1 MGTAGVG
8 VPLRE
13 LGVVLLTALVFT
25 YLTTG
30 IVRSLVIRSG
40 HLSEIRERDVHTVR
54 KPQLGGLAMFTG
66 FLIAVYLAQQLP
78 ALTRGFRPIT
88 PEMDAILVA
97 SAIIVF
103 VGVIDDLYELD
114 ALSKLVGQVAAAL
127 AMSLMGLRW
136 SILYL
141 PIGDGTTLILD
152 GAQSTI
158 LTTVFAV
165 ALMNAI
171 NFIDGIDG
179 LASGVG
185 MISGLATLA
194 FALSILHDQGGAV
207 AAYPPAIIAAGLVG
221 MCAGFLPHNFAPS
234 RIFMGDTGAMFI
246 GLLLAAA
253 STSASGKI
261 NMSLYGTADFIAA
274 MSPIFVVLASVFIP
288 MLDLIMAVTR
298 RLARD
303 SHPLQRTESTSIIV
317 FCGWGT
323 VRNRWCWC
331 STPGW
336 GSLPSVLLASPF
348 SRRPGRL
355 SCWLS
360 PLRLPSG
367 TPCARLGYTFE
378 L

>member
-13 LGVVLLTALVFT
+13 LGVVLLTSLVFA

-40 HLSEIRERDVHTVR
+40 HLSDIRERDVHTVR

-66 FLIAVYLAQQLP
+66 FLLAVYLAQQLP

-88 PEMDAILVA
+88 PEMDAVVVA
-97 SAIIVF
+97 SAIIVL

-114 ALSKLVGQVAAAL
+114 ALSKLVGQIAAAL
-127 AMSLMGLRW
+127 AMCLMGLKW

-141 PIGDGTTLILD
+141 PIGEGTTLILSD
-152 GAQSTI
+152 AQSTI
-158 LTTVFAV
+158 ITTLFAV

-179 LASGVG
+179 LAAGVG

-207 AAYPPAIIAAGLVG
+207 AAYPPAIIATGLVG
-221 MCAGFLPHNFAPS
+221 MCAGFLPHNFSPS

-274 MSPIFVVLASVFIP
+274 MSPLFVVLASVFIP
-288 MLDLIMAVTR
+288 MLDLVMAVTR
-298 RLARD
+298 RLARGQSPFTAD
-303 SHPLQRTESTSIIV
+303 RMHLHHRLLRMGHSQKQVVLVLYTWVGVVAFGAVGFTIFPPLWALILLVAATV
-317 FCGWGT
+317 FAVWYT
-323 VRNRWCWC
+323 VR
-331 STPGW
+331 PAG
-336 GSLPSVLLASPF
+336 LHF
-348 SRRPGRL
+348 
-355 SCWLS
+355 
-360 PLRLPSG
+360 
-367 TPCARLGYTFE
+367 
-378 L
+378 

>member
-13 LGVVLLTALVFT
+13 LGVVLLTSLVFA

-40 HLSEIRERDVHTVR
+40 HLSDIRERDVHTVR

-66 FLIAVYLAQQLP
+66 FLLAVYLAQQLP

-88 PEMDAILVA
+88 PEMDAVVVA
-97 SAIIVF
+97 SAIIVL

-114 ALSKLVGQVAAAL
+114 ALSKLVGQIAAAL
-127 AMSLMGLRW
+127 AMCLMGLKW

-141 PIGDGTTLILD
+141 PIGEGTTLILSD
-152 GAQSTI
+152 AQSTI
-158 LTTVFAV
+158 ITTLFAV

-179 LASGVG
+179 LAAGVG

-221 MCAGFLPHNFAPS
+221 MCAGFLPHNFSPS

-274 MSPIFVVLASVFIP
+274 MSPLFVVLASVFIP
-288 MLDLIMAVTR
+288 MLDLVMAVTR
-298 RLARD
+298 RLARGQSPFTAD
-303 SHPLQRTESTSIIV
+303 RMHLHHRLLRMGHSQKQVVLVLYTWVGVVAFGAVGFTIFPPLWALILLVAATV
-317 FCGWGT
+317 FAVWYT
-323 VRNRWCWC
+323 VR
-331 STPGW
+331 PAG
-336 GSLPSVLLASPF
+336 LHF
-348 SRRPGRL
+348 
-355 SCWLS
+355 
-360 PLRLPSG
+360 
-367 TPCARLGYTFE
+367 
-378 L
+378 

>member
-40 HLSEIRERDVHTVR
+40 HLSEIRERDVHTIR
-54 KPQLGGLAMFTG
+54 KPQLGGLAMFTS
-66 FLIAVYLAQQLP
+66 FLVAVYLAQQLP

-88 PEMDAILVA
+88 PEMDALLLA
-97 SAIIVF
+97 SAIIVL

-127 AMSLMGLRW
+127 VMSLMGLRW

-141 PIGDGTTLILD
+141 PIGDGTTLVLD
-152 GAQSTI
+152 SAQSTI
-158 LTTVFAV
+158 LTTLFAV

-261 NMSLYGTADFIAA
+261 NMSLYGTADFIAS
-274 MSPIFVVLASVFIP
+274 MSPLFVVLASVFIP

-298 RLARD
+298 RLARGQSPFTAD
-303 SHPLQRTESTSIIV
+303 RKHLHHRLLRMGHSQKQVVLVLYTWVGVVAFGAVGFTIFPPLWALIMLAIAV
-317 FCGWGT
+317 AFAIWYT
-323 VRNRWCWC
+323 VR
-331 STPGW
+331 PAG
-336 GSLPSVLLASPF
+336 LHF
-348 SRRPGRL
+348 
-355 SCWLS
+355 
-360 PLRLPSG
+360 
-367 TPCARLGYTFE
+367 
-378 L
+378 

>member
-88 PEMDAILVA
+88 PEMNAILVA

-152 GAQSTI
+152 GGQSTI

-298 RLARD
+298 RLARGQSPFTAD
-303 SHPLQRTESTSIIV
+303 RKHLHHRLLRMGHSQKQVVLVLYTWVGVVAFGAVGFTIFPPSWALIMLAVAIAFAV
-317 FCGWGT
+317 WYT
-323 VRNRWCWC
+323 VR
-331 STPGW
+331 PAG
-336 GSLPSVLLASPF
+336 LYF
-348 SRRPGRL
+348 
-355 SCWLS
+355 
-360 PLRLPSG
+360 
-367 TPCARLGYTFE
+367 
-378 L
+378 

>member
-298 RLARD
+298 RLARGQSPFTAD
-303 SHPLQRTESTSIIV
+303 RKHLHHRLLRMGHSQKQVVLVLYTWVGVVAFGAVGFTIFPPSWALIMLAVAIAFAV
-317 FCGWGT
+317 WYT
-323 VRNRWCWC
+323 VR
-331 STPGW
+331 PAG
-336 GSLPSVLLASPF
+336 LYF
-348 SRRPGRL
+348 
-355 SCWLS
+355 
-360 PLRLPSG
+360 
-367 TPCARLGYTFE
+367 
-378 L
+378 

>member
-54 KPQLGGLAMFTG
+54 KPQLGGLAIFTG

-298 RLARD
+298 RLARGQSPFTAD
-303 SHPLQRTESTSIIV
+303 RKHLHHRLLRMGHSQKQVVLVLYTWVGVVAFGAVGFTIFPPSWALIMLAVAIAFAV
-317 FCGWGT
+317 WYT
-323 VRNRWCWC
+323 VR
-331 STPGW
+331 PAG
-336 GSLPSVLLASPF
+336 LHF
-348 SRRPGRL
+348 
-355 SCWLS
+355 
-360 PLRLPSG
+360 
-367 TPCARLGYTFE
+367 
-378 L
+378 

>member
-207 AAYPPAIIAAGLVG
+207 AASPPAIIAAGLVG

-298 RLARD
+298 RLARGQSPFTAD
-303 SHPLQRTESTSIIV
+303 RKHLHHRLLRMGHSQKQVVLVLYTWVGVVAFGAVGFTIFPPSWALIMLAVAIAFAV
-317 FCGWGT
+317 WYT
-323 VRNRWCWC
+323 VR
-331 STPGW
+331 PAG
-336 GSLPSVLLASPF
+336 LHF
-348 SRRPGRL
+348 
-355 SCWLS
+355 
-360 PLRLPSG
+360 
-367 TPCARLGYTFE
+367 
-378 L
+378 

>member
-1 MGTAGVG
+1 
-8 VPLRE
+8 
-13 LGVVLLTALVFT
+13 VVLLTALVFT

-40 HLSEIRERDVHTVR
+40 HLSEIRERDVHTIR

-97 SAIIVF
+97 SAIIVL

-127 AMSLMGLRW
+127 VMSLMGLRW

-141 PIGDGTTLILD
+141 PIGDGTTLVLD
-152 GAQSTI
+152 SAQSTI
-158 LTTVFAV
+158 LTTLFAV

-171 NFIDGIDG
+171 NFVDGIDG

-261 NMSLYGTADFIAA
+261 NMSLYGTADFIAS
-274 MSPIFVVLASVFIP
+274 MSPLFVVLASVFIP

-298 RLARD
+298 RLARGQSPFTAD
-303 SHPLQRTESTSIIV
+303 RKHLHHRLLRMGHSQKQVVLVLYTWVGVVAFGAVGFTIFPPLWALIMLAVAVV
-317 FCGWGT
+317 FAIWYT
-323 VRNRWCWC
+323 VR
-331 STPGW
+331 PAG
-336 GSLPSVLLASPF
+336 LHF
-348 SRRPGRL
+348 
-355 SCWLS
+355 
-360 PLRLPSG
+360 
-367 TPCARLGYTFE
+367 
-378 L
+378 

>member
-13 LGVVLLTALVFT
+13 LGVVLLTALVFA

-40 HLSEIRERDVHTVR
+40 HLSDIRERDVHTVR

-66 FLIAVYLAQQLP
+66 FLLAVYLAQQLP

-88 PEMDAILVA
+88 PEMDAVVVA
-97 SAIIVF
+97 SAIIVL

-114 ALSKLVGQVAAAL
+114 ALSKLVGQIAAAL
-127 AMSLMGLRW
+127 AMCLMGLKW

-141 PIGDGTTLILD
+141 PIGEGTTLILSD
-152 GAQSTI
+152 AQSTI
-158 LTTVFAV
+158 ITTLFAV

-179 LASGVG
+179 LAAGVG

-207 AAYPPAIIAAGLVG
+207 AAYPPAIIATGLVG
-221 MCAGFLPHNFAPS
+221 MCAGFLPHNFSPS

-274 MSPIFVVLASVFIP
+274 MSPLFVVLASVFIP
-288 MLDLIMAVTR
+288 MLDLVMAVTR
-298 RLARD
+298 RLARGQSPFTAD
-303 SHPLQRTESTSIIV
+303 RMHLHHRLLRMGHSQKQVVLVLYTWVGVVAFGAVGFTIFPPLWALILLVAATV
-317 FCGWGT
+317 FAVWYT
-323 VRNRWCWC
+323 VR
-331 STPGW
+331 PAG
-336 GSLPSVLLASPF
+336 LHF
-348 SRRPGRL
+348 
-355 SCWLS
+355 
-360 PLRLPSG
+360 
-367 TPCARLGYTFE
+367 
-378 L
+378 

>member
-13 LGVVLLTALVFT
+13 LGVVLLTSLVFA

-40 HLSEIRERDVHTVR
+40 HLSDIRERDVHTVR

-66 FLIAVYLAQQLP
+66 FLLAVYLAQQLP

-88 PEMDAILVA
+88 PEMDAVVVA
-97 SAIIVF
+97 SAIIVL

-114 ALSKLVGQVAAAL
+114 ALSKLVGQIAAAL
-127 AMSLMGLRW
+127 AMCLMGLKW

-141 PIGDGTTLILD
+141 PIGEGTTLILSD
-152 GAQSTI
+152 AQSTI
-158 LTTVFAV
+158 ITTLFAV

-179 LASGVG
+179 LAAGVG

-207 AAYPPAIIAAGLVG
+207 AAYPPAIIATGLVG
-221 MCAGFLPHNFAPS
+221 MCAGFLPHNFSPS
-234 RIFMGDTGAMFI
+234 RIFMGDPGAMFI

-274 MSPIFVVLASVFIP
+274 MSPLFVVLASVFIP
-288 MLDLIMAVTR
+288 MLDLVMAVTR
-298 RLARD
+298 RLARGQSPFTAD
-303 SHPLQRTESTSIIV
+303 RMHLHHRLLRMGHSQKQVVLVLYTWVGVVAFGAVGFTIFPPLWALILLVAATV
-317 FCGWGT
+317 FAVWYT
-323 VRNRWCWC
+323 VR
-331 STPGW
+331 PAG
-336 GSLPSVLLASPF
+336 LHF
-348 SRRPGRL
+348 
-355 SCWLS
+355 
-360 PLRLPSG
+360 
-367 TPCARLGYTFE
+367 
-378 L
+378 

>member
-40 HLSEIRERDVHTVR
+40 HLSDIRERDVHTVR

-298 RLARD
+298 RLARGQSPFTAD
-303 SHPLQRTESTSIIV
+303 RKHLHHRLLRMGHSQKQVVLVLYTWVGVVAFGAVGFTIFPPSWALIMLAVAIAFAV
-317 FCGWGT
+317 WYT
-323 VRNRWCWC
+323 VR
-331 STPGW
+331 PAG
-336 GSLPSVLLASPF
+336 LHF
-348 SRRPGRL
+348 
-355 SCWLS
+355 
-360 PLRLPSG
+360 
-367 TPCARLGYTFE
+367 
-378 L
+378 

>member
-114 ALSKLVGQVAAAL
+114 AFSKLVGQVAVAL

-298 RLARD
+298 RLARGQSPFTAD
-303 SHPLQRTESTSIIV
+303 RKHLHHRLLRMGHSQKQVVLVLYTWVGVVAFGAVGFTIFPPSWALIMLAVAIAFAV
-317 FCGWGT
+317 WYT
-323 VRNRWCWC
+323 VR
-331 STPGW
+331 PAG
-336 GSLPSVLLASPF
+336 LHF
-348 SRRPGRL
+348 
-355 SCWLS
+355 
-360 PLRLPSG
+360 
-367 TPCARLGYTFE
+367 
-378 L
+378 

>member
-13 LGVVLLTALVFT
+13 LGVVLLAALVFT

-40 HLSEIRERDVHTVR
+40 HLSEIRERDVHTIR

-97 SAIIVF
+97 SAIIVL

-127 AMSLMGLRW
+127 VMSLMGLRW

-141 PIGDGTTLILD
+141 PIGDGTTLVLD
-152 GAQSTI
+152 SAQSTI
-158 LTTVFAV
+158 LTTLFAV

-171 NFIDGIDG
+171 NFVDGIDG

-261 NMSLYGTADFIAA
+261 NMSLYGTADFIAS
-274 MSPIFVVLASVFIP
+274 MSPLFVVLASVFIP

-298 RLARD
+298 RLARGQSPFTAD
-303 SHPLQRTESTSIIV
+303 RKHLHHRLLRMGHSQKQVVLVLYTWVGVVAFGAVGFTIFPPLWALIMLAVAVV
-317 FCGWGT
+317 FAIWYT
-323 VRNRWCWC
+323 VR
-331 STPGW
+331 PAG
-336 GSLPSVLLASPF
+336 LHF
-348 SRRPGRL
+348 
-355 SCWLS
+355 
-360 PLRLPSG
+360 
-367 TPCARLGYTFE
+367 
-378 L
+378 

>member
-40 HLSEIRERDVHTVR
+40 HLSEIRERDVHTIR

-97 SAIIVF
+97 SAIIVL

-127 AMSLMGLRW
+127 VMSLMGLRW

-141 PIGDGTTLILD
+141 PIGDGTTLVLD
-152 GAQSTI
+152 SAQSTI
-158 LTTVFAV
+158 LTTLFAV

-171 NFIDGIDG
+171 NFVDGIDG

-261 NMSLYGTADFIAA
+261 NMSLYGTADFIAS
-274 MSPIFVVLASVFIP
+274 MSPLFVVLASVFIP

-298 RLARD
+298 RLARGQSPFTAD
-303 SHPLQRTESTSIIV
+303 RKHLHHRLLRMGHSQKQVVLVLYTWVGVVAFGAVGFTIFPPLWALIMLAVAVAFAI
-317 FCGWGT
+317 WYT
-323 VRNRWCWC
+323 VR
-331 STPGW
+331 PAG
-336 GSLPSVLLASPF
+336 LHF
-348 SRRPGRL
+348 
-355 SCWLS
+355 
-360 PLRLPSG
+360 
-367 TPCARLGYTFE
+367 
-378 L
+378 

>member
-221 MCAGFLPHNFAPS
+221 MCAGVLPHNFAPS
-234 RIFMGDTGAMFI
+234 RSFMGDTGAMFI

-298 RLARD
+298 RLARGQSPFTAD
-303 SHPLQRTESTSIIV
+303 RKHLHHRLLRMGHSQKQVVLVLYTWVGVVAFGAVGFTIFPPSWALIMLAVAIAFAV
-317 FCGWGT
+317 WYT
-323 VRNRWCWC
+323 VR
-331 STPGW
+331 PAG
-336 GSLPSVLLASPF
+336 LHF
-348 SRRPGRL
+348 
-355 SCWLS
+355 
-360 PLRLPSG
+360 
-367 TPCARLGYTFE
+367 
-378 L
+378 

>member
-1 MGTAGVG
+1 M
-8 VPLRE
+8 
-13 LGVVLLTALVFT
+13 TALVFT

-54 KPQLGGLAMFTG
+54 KPQLGGLAIFTG

-298 RLARD
+298 RLARGQSPFTAD
-303 SHPLQRTESTSIIV
+303 RKHLHHRLLRMGHSQKQVVLVLYTWVGVVAFGAVGFTIFPPSWALIMLAVAIAFAV
-317 FCGWGT
+317 WYT
-323 VRNRWCWC
+323 VR
-331 STPGW
+331 PAG
-336 GSLPSVLLASPF
+336 LHF
-348 SRRPGRL
+348 
-355 SCWLS
+355 
-360 PLRLPSG
+360 
-367 TPCARLGYTFE
+367 
-378 L
+378 

>member
-13 LGVVLLTALVFT
+13 LGVVLLTSLVFA

-40 HLSEIRERDVHTVR
+40 HLSDIRERDVHTVR

-66 FLIAVYLAQQLP
+66 FLLAVYLAQQLP

-88 PEMDAILVA
+88 PEMDAVVVA
-97 SAIIVF
+97 SAIIVL

-114 ALSKLVGQVAAAL
+114 ALSKLVGQIAAAL
-127 AMSLMGLRW
+127 AMCLMGLKW

-141 PIGDGTTLILD
+141 PIGEGTTLILSD
-152 GAQSTI
+152 AQSTI
-158 LTTVFAV
+158 ITTLFAV

-179 LASGVG
+179 LAAGVG

-207 AAYPPAIIAAGLVG
+207 AAYPPAIIATGLVG
-221 MCAGFLPHNFAPS
+221 MCAGFLPHSFSPS

-274 MSPIFVVLASVFIP
+274 MSPLFVVLASVFIP
-288 MLDLIMAVTR
+288 MLDLVMAVTR
-298 RLARD
+298 RLARGQSPFTAD
-303 SHPLQRTESTSIIV
+303 RMHLHHRLLRMGHSQKQVVLVLYTWVGVVAFGAVGFTIFPPLWALILLVAATV
-317 FCGWGT
+317 FAVWYT
-323 VRNRWCWC
+323 VR
-331 STPGW
+331 PAG
-336 GSLPSVLLASPF
+336 LHF
-348 SRRPGRL
+348 
-355 SCWLS
+355 
-360 PLRLPSG
+360 
-367 TPCARLGYTFE
+367 
-378 L
+378 

>member
-298 RLARD
+298 RLARGQSPFTAD
-303 SHPLQRTESTSIIV
+303 RKHLHHRLLRMGHSQKQVVLVLYTWVGVVAFGAVGFTIFPPSWALIMLAVAIAFAV
-317 FCGWGT
+317 WYT
-323 VRNRWCWC
+323 VR
-331 STPGW
+331 PAG
-336 GSLPSVLLASPF
+336 LHF
-348 SRRPGRL
+348 
-355 SCWLS
+355 
-360 PLRLPSG
+360 
-367 TPCARLGYTFE
+367 
-378 L
+378 

>member
-171 NFIDGIDG
+171 IFIDGIDG

-261 NMSLYGTADFIAA
+261 NMSLSGTADFIAA

-298 RLARD
+298 RLARGQSPFTAD
-303 SHPLQRTESTSIIV
+303 RKHLHHRLLRMGHSQKQVVLVLYTWVGVVAFGAVGFTIFPPSWALIMLAVAIAFAV
-317 FCGWGT
+317 WYT
-323 VRNRWCWC
+323 VR
-331 STPGW
+331 PAG
-336 GSLPSVLLASPF
+336 LHF
-348 SRRPGRL
+348 
-355 SCWLS
+355 
-360 PLRLPSG
+360 
-367 TPCARLGYTFE
+367 
-378 L
+378 

>member
-40 HLSEIRERDVHTVR
+40 HLSEIRERDVHTIR

-66 FLIAVYLAQQLP
+66 FLLAVYLAQQLP

-88 PEMDAILVA
+88 PEMDAILLA
-97 SAIIVF
+97 SAIIVL

-127 AMSLMGLRW
+127 VMSLMGLRW

-141 PIGDGTTLILD
+141 PIGDGTTLVLD
-152 GAQSTI
+152 SAQSTI
-158 LTTVFAV
+158 LTTLFAV

-179 LASGVG
+179 LASGGG

-261 NMSLYGTADFIAA
+261 NMSLYGTADFIAS
-274 MSPIFVVLASVFIP
+274 MSPLFVVLASVFIP

-298 RLARD
+298 RLARGQSPFTAD
-303 SHPLQRTESTSIIV
+303 RKHLHHRLLRMGHSQKQVVLVLYTWVGVVAFGAVGFTIFPPLWALIMLAIAV
-317 FCGWGT
+317 AFAIWYT
-323 VRNRWCWC
+323 VR
-331 STPGW
+331 PAG
-336 GSLPSVLLASPF
+336 LHF
-348 SRRPGRL
+348 
-355 SCWLS
+355 
-360 PLRLPSG
+360 
-367 TPCARLGYTFE
+367 
-378 L
+378 

>member
-13 LGVVLLTALVFT
+13 LGVALLTSLVFA

-40 HLSEIRERDVHTVR
+40 HLSDIRERDVHTVR

-66 FLIAVYLAQQLP
+66 FLLAVYLAQQLP

-88 PEMDAILVA
+88 PEMDAVVVA
-97 SAIIVF
+97 SAIIVL

-114 ALSKLVGQVAAAL
+114 ALSKLVGQIAAAL
-127 AMSLMGLRW
+127 AMCLMGLKW

-141 PIGDGTTLILD
+141 PIGEGTTLILSD
-152 GAQSTI
+152 AQSTI
-158 LTTVFAV
+158 ITTLFAV

-179 LASGVG
+179 LAAGVG

-207 AAYPPAIIAAGLVG
+207 AAYPPAIIATGLVG
-221 MCAGFLPHNFAPS
+221 MCAGFLPHNFSPS

-274 MSPIFVVLASVFIP
+274 MSPLFVVLASVFIP
-288 MLDLIMAVTR
+288 MLDLVMAVTR
-298 RLARD
+298 RLARGQSPFTAD
-303 SHPLQRTESTSIIV
+303 RMHLHHRLLRMGHSQKQVVLVLYTWVGVVAFGAVGFTIFPPLWALILLVAATV
-317 FCGWGT
+317 FAVWYT
-323 VRNRWCWC
+323 VR
-331 STPGW
+331 PAG
-336 GSLPSVLLASPF
+336 LHF
-348 SRRPGRL
+348 
-355 SCWLS
+355 
-360 PLRLPSG
+360 
-367 TPCARLGYTFE
+367 
-378 L
+378 

>member
-40 HLSEIRERDVHTVR
+40 HLSEIRERDVHTIR

-97 SAIIVF
+97 SAIIVL

-127 AMSLMGLRW
+127 VMSLMGLRW

-141 PIGDGTTLILD
+141 PIGDGTTLVLD
-152 GAQSTI
+152 SAQSTI
-158 LTTVFAV
+158 LTTLFAV

-261 NMSLYGTADFIAA
+261 NMSLYGTADFIAS
-274 MSPIFVVLASVFIP
+274 MSPLFVVLASVFIP

-298 RLARD
+298 RLARGQSPFTAD
-303 SHPLQRTESTSIIV
+303 RKHLHHRLLRMGHSQKQVVLVLYTWVGVVAFGAVGFTIFPPLWALIMLAIAV
-317 FCGWGT
+317 AFAIWYT
-323 VRNRWCWC
+323 VR
-331 STPGW
+331 PAG
-336 GSLPSVLLASPF
+336 LHF
-348 SRRPGRL
+348 
-355 SCWLS
+355 
-360 PLRLPSG
+360 
-367 TPCARLGYTFE
+367 
-378 L
+378 

>member
-13 LGVVLLTALVFT
+13 LGVVLLTALVFA

-40 HLSEIRERDVHTVR
+40 HLSDIRERDVHTVR

-66 FLIAVYLAQQLP
+66 FLLAVYLAQQLP

-88 PEMDAILVA
+88 PEMDAVVVA
-97 SAIIVF
+97 SAIIVL

-114 ALSKLVGQVAAAL
+114 ALSKLVGQIAAAL
-127 AMSLMGLRW
+127 AMCLMGLKW

-141 PIGDGTTLILD
+141 PIGEGTTLILSD
-152 GAQSTI
+152 AQSTI
-158 LTTVFAV
+158 ITTLFAV

-179 LASGVG
+179 LAAGVG

-221 MCAGFLPHNFAPS
+221 MCAGFLPHNFSPS

-274 MSPIFVVLASVFIP
+274 MSPLFVVLASVFIP
-288 MLDLIMAVTR
+288 MLDLVMAVTR
-298 RLARD
+298 RLARGQSPFTAD
-303 SHPLQRTESTSIIV
+303 RMHLHHRLLRMGHSQKQVVLVLYTWVGVVAFGAVGFTIFPPLWALILLVAATV
-317 FCGWGT
+317 FAVWYT
-323 VRNRWCWC
+323 VR
-331 STPGW
+331 PAG
-336 GSLPSVLLASPF
+336 LHF
-348 SRRPGRL
+348 
-355 SCWLS
+355 
-360 PLRLPSG
+360 
-367 TPCARLGYTFE
+367 
-378 L
+378 

>member
-13 LGVVLLTALVFT
+13 LGVVLLAALVFT

-40 HLSEIRERDVHTVR
+40 HLSEIRERDVHTIR

-97 SAIIVF
+97 SAIIVL

-127 AMSLMGLRW
+127 VISLMGLRW

-141 PIGDGTTLILD
+141 PIGDGTTLVLD
-152 GAQSTI
+152 SAQSTI
-158 LTTVFAV
+158 LTTLFAV

-171 NFIDGIDG
+171 NFVDGIDG

-261 NMSLYGTADFIAA
+261 NMSLYGTADFIAS
-274 MSPIFVVLASVFIP
+274 MSPLFVVLASVFIP

-298 RLARD
+298 RLARGQSPFTAD
-303 SHPLQRTESTSIIV
+303 RKHLHHRLLRMGHSQKQVVLVLYTWVGVVAFGAVGFTIFPPLWALIMLAVAVV
-317 FCGWGT
+317 FAIWYT
-323 VRNRWCWC
+323 VR
-331 STPGW
+331 PAG
-336 GSLPSVLLASPF
+336 LHF
-348 SRRPGRL
+348 
-355 SCWLS
+355 
-360 PLRLPSG
+360 
-367 TPCARLGYTFE
+367 
-378 L
+378 

>member
-40 HLSEIRERDVHTVR
+40 HLSEIRERDVHTIR

-97 SAIIVF
+97 SAIIVL

-127 AMSLMGLRW
+127 VMSLMGLRW

-141 PIGDGTTLILD
+141 PIGDGTTLVLD
-152 GAQSTI
+152 SAQSTI
-158 LTTVFAV
+158 LTTLFAV

-171 NFIDGIDG
+171 NFVDGIDG

-261 NMSLYGTADFIAA
+261 NMSLYGTADFIAS
-274 MSPIFVVLASVFIP
+274 MSPLFVVLASVFIP

-298 RLARD
+298 RLARGQSPFTAD
-303 SHPLQRTESTSIIV
+303 RKHLHHRLLRMGHSQKQVVLVLYTWVGVVAFGAVGFTIFPPLWALIMLAVAVV
-317 FCGWGT
+317 FAIWYT
-323 VRNRWCWC
+323 VR
-331 STPGW
+331 PAG
-336 GSLPSVLLASPF
+336 LHF
-348 SRRPGRL
+348 
-355 SCWLS
+355 
-360 PLRLPSG
+360 
-367 TPCARLGYTFE
+367 
-378 L
+378 

>member
-40 HLSEIRERDVHTVR
+40 HLSEIRERDVHTIR
-54 KPQLGGLAMFTG
+54 KPQLGGLAMFTS

-88 PEMDAILVA
+88 PEMDALLLA
-97 SAIIVF
+97 SAIIVL

-127 AMSLMGLRW
+127 VMSLMGLRW

-141 PIGDGTTLILD
+141 PIGDGTTLVLD
-152 GAQSTI
+152 SAQSTI
-158 LTTVFAV
+158 LTTLFAV

-261 NMSLYGTADFIAA
+261 NMSLYGTADFIAS
-274 MSPIFVVLASVFIP
+274 MSPLFVVLASVFIP

-298 RLARD
+298 RLARGQSPFTAD
-303 SHPLQRTESTSIIV
+303 RKHLHHRLLRMGHSQKQVVLVLYTWVGVVAFGAVGFTIFPPLWALIMLAIAV
-317 FCGWGT
+317 AFAIWYT
-323 VRNRWCWC
+323 VR
-331 STPGW
+331 PAG
-336 GSLPSVLLASPF
+336 LHF
-348 SRRPGRL
+348 
-355 SCWLS
+355 
-360 PLRLPSG
+360 
-367 TPCARLGYTFE
+367 
-378 L
+378 

>member
-13 LGVVLLTALVFT
+13 LGVVLLTSLVFA

-40 HLSEIRERDVHTVR
+40 HLSDIRERDVHTVR

-66 FLIAVYLAQQLP
+66 FLLAVYLAQQLP

-88 PEMDAILVA
+88 PEMDAVVVA
-97 SAIIVF
+97 SAIIVL

-114 ALSKLVGQVAAAL
+114 ALSKLVGQIAAAL
-127 AMSLMGLRW
+127 AMCLMGLKW

-141 PIGDGTTLILD
+141 PIGEGTTLILSD
-152 GAQSTI
+152 AQSTI
-158 LTTVFAV
+158 ITTLFAV

-179 LASGVG
+179 LAAGVG

-207 AAYPPAIIAAGLVG
+207 AAYPPAIIATGLVG
-221 MCAGFLPHNFAPS
+221 MCAGFLPHNFSPS

-274 MSPIFVVLASVFIP
+274 MSPLFVVLASVFIP
-288 MLDLIMAVTR
+288 MLDLVMAVTR
-298 RLARD
+298 RLARGQSPFTAD
-303 SHPLQRTESTSIIV
+303 RMHLHHRLLRMGHSQKQVVLVLYTWVGVVAFGAVGFTIFPPLWALILLFAATV
-317 FCGWGT
+317 FAVWYT
-323 VRNRWCWC
+323 VR
-331 STPGW
+331 PAG
-336 GSLPSVLLASPF
+336 LHF
-348 SRRPGRL
+348 
-355 SCWLS
+355 
-360 PLRLPSG
+360 
-367 TPCARLGYTFE
+367 
-378 L
+378 